1 MAKEQVENLTGILGF
16 IERAGNRL
24 PHPVTIFLI
33 LTLVVM
39 VLSFLLQGTSMVD
52 PKGKTLVVQSLASAD
67 GLTWFL
73 KSCVDNFV
81 KFKPLGLVLV
91 MMLGLGV
98 AEEIGLLMRAEYSSL
113 L

>member
-1 MAKEQVENLTGILGF
+1 MPKELPPMAKEQIENLSGVLGF

-39 VLSFLLQGTSMVD
+39 VLSYLLQGISMVD
-52 PKGKTLVVQSLASAD
+52 PKGKTLVVQSLVSVD

-73 KSCVDNFV
+73 KSCVETSC
-81 KFKPLGLVLV
+81 
-91 MMLGLGV
+91 
-98 AEEIGLLMRAEYSSL
+98 ASSL
-113 L
+113 SVSCSS